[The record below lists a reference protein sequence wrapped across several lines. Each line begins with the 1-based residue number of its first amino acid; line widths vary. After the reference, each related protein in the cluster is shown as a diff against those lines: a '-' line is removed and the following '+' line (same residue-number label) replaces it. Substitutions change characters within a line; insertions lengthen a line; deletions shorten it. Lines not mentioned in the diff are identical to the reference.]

1 MEINDR
7 DILMVGESG
16 ASSFMRGF
24 SVQVLGTGFS
34 YWAR

>member
-1 MEINDR
+1 MAVNDR
-7 DILMVGESG
+7 DILMVDARGV
-16 ASSFMRGF
+16 SSFMRGF